1 MGHDRPDRSGPE
13 CSYRDGLSGA
23 DGTRHEGPVGHGRA
37 GSARFTGTRANA
49 SPRFV
54 GAVGRGGVHGRTWL
68 RGHHPEALR
77 ELDGGPARDDAT
89 TDPLDVPQSRDPGLR
104 TWRIRDP
111 ERPPVTDLEH

>member
-1 MGHDRPDRSGPE
+1 MTDLTAPDQSARTATGCPE
-13 CSYRDGLSGA
+13 R

-68 RGHHPEALR
+68 RGHDPEALR
-77 ELDGGPARDDAT
+77 ELDGGPARADAT
-89 TDPLDVPQSRDPGLR
+89 TDPLDLPQSRDPGLR
-104 TWRIRDP
+104 T
-111 ERPPVTDLEH
+111 